1 MLSLPEHTTPAFQQM
16 EMTLGTYDMRRLD
29 ADPTYAPGLRRDG
42 NTPWWRPPVSASKAG
57 YKMNVN
63 LTGLSEEDRAAK
75 CRALTREFLQWRAG
89 KPKVTPYTWAWAIG
103 RYLSDDLSPLNEVKD
118 NTRNGYI
125 EQMNGWLASQT
136 FADTMIAD
144 TTFEVMMRWK
154 KAMVGSERSVAYIHR
169 RFTHLRLVARYGLA
183 IEPKLFAPV
192 CAVLSSGQLK
202 VRAPKPRTVYATPDQ
217 VAAIIAA
224 ADKAGASAFA
234 LGLSFQWWLT
244 LRAVDVRG
252 QWLGKGKARR
262 WADGLTWD
270 MVDLDAKTITKMVSK
285 TERHDS
291 RPMEWDLSP
300 LPDLMAR
307 LSAIPREERIGPV
320 IKKDGK
326 PIEVRTYRDL
336 WSKFAKLAGVPP
348 EVQMRDVRAGAINDA
363 MTHGADRLLMQH
375 AANHKDGATT
385 ERYIR
390 ARDAGANKVIQM
402 RSMT

>member
-1 MLSLPEHTTPAFQQM
+1 M
-16 EMTLGTYDMRRLD
+16 EMTLVSFNVRRLD
-29 ADPTYAPGLRRDG
+29 ADPTYSPGLRWDG
-42 NTPWWRPPVSASKAG
+42 PTPWWRPTAADIKAG
-57 YKMNVN
+57 YKIKAFN
-63 LTGLSEEDRAAK
+63 LTGLPEEDRSAK
-75 CRALTREFLQWRAG
+75 CRALTRELLQWRTG
-89 KPKVTPYTWAWAIG
+89 QVKVLPFTWAWAIK
-103 RYLSDDLSPLNEVKD
+103 RYLSDDLSPMNEVKE
-118 NTRNGYI
+118 NTRAGYI
-125 EQMNGWLASQT
+125 EQMNGWLASKT

-154 KAMVGSERSVAYIHR
+154 KAMVASERSVAYIHR
-169 RFTHLRLVARYGLA
+169 RFAHLRLVARYGMA
-183 IEPKLFAPV
+183 IAPKLFTPV

-202 VRAPKPRTVYATPDQ
+202 VRTPKPRTVYATPDQ

-234 LGLSFQWWLT
+234 LGLSLQWWLT

-326 PIEVRTYRDL
+326 PIEVRLYRDL
-336 WSKFAKLAGVPP
+336 WQKFAKVAGVPP

-363 MTHGADRLLMQH
+363 MAHGADRLQMQH

-390 ARDAGANKVIQM
+390 ARDTGANKVIQM
-402 RSMT
+402 RTGTNANNRDAG